1 MLLVYAE
8 AFSMIH
14 LTIIIATSHVVGGK
28 VSFSQVT
35 ICMPKGILE
44 IAMSL
49 SDIIFLF
56 TFFLLDNVI
65 YMFVTNN
72 QSSVLISKISR
83 QVIPF
88 HQVPHFLYGFE
99 ISLCNVN
106 SIASK
111 CYLANLPETGRI
123 QTKNT
128 PYMNIISW

>member
-14 LTIIIATSHVVGGK
+14 LTIMIATSHVVGGK

-56 TFFLLDNVI
+56 TFLLLDNVI
-65 YMFVTNN
+65 YIFVTNN
-72 QSSVLISKISR
+72 QPSVLISKIGSR
-83 QVIPF
+83 KPKLTSLRIPMKVLLNSS
-88 HQVPHFLYGFE
+88 HNTILKAK
-99 ISLCNVN
+99 VN
-106 SIASK
+106 S
-111 CYLANLPETGRI
+111 
-123 QTKNT
+123 
-128 PYMNIISW
+128 